1 MKTVT
6 LKLNTAQLGLIKNL
20 IENRISDSK
29 RKIKNARNFEDQN
42 LYNSLKQF
50 EEQKEKKLN
59 DLLNYIFESQE

>member
-59 DLLNYIFESQE
+59 HLLNYIFESQE

>member
-50 EEQKEKKLN
+50 EEQKERTRK
-59 DLLNYIFESQE
+59 NY